1 MRRHM
6 QRNFR
11 ALRVDRAGLPA
22 LRPGRAALVY
32 CNHPSWWD
40 AALFIVLT
48 EQCMAGRRGF
58 GAMDQAALGKYRFMA
73 RIGVFGVE
81 RGSYR
86 STAAFLR
93 TATAVLNEP
102 DTVLWMT
109 AEGSFADCRERPVSL
124 QLGTAHLAARLDGI
138 DLIPMAIEYCF
149 WDEKLPEALC
159 RFGPPVAAPDAP
171 SVDAWRGA
179 LRDALTAQMDALAV
193 SAMTRDPAR
202 FDVLLDGK
210 VGVGG
215 VYDLWRRARAAV
227 RGERFS
233 AGHGAPDR

>member
-6 QRNFR
+6 QRSFR
-11 ALRVDRAGLPA
+11 ALRIDRGGPPA

-48 EQCMAGRRGF
+48 EQCMVGRRGF
-58 GAMDQAALGKYRFMA
+58 GAMDQDALGKYRFMA
-73 RIGVFGVE
+73 RIGVFGLE
-81 RGSYR
+81 HGSYR

-93 TATAVLNEP
+93 TARAVLNEP

-109 AEGSFADCRERPVSL
+109 AEGSFADCRERPVAL
-124 QLGTAHLAARLDGI
+124 QSGTAHLAARLDGI
-138 DLIPMAIEYCF
+138 DVIPMAIEYCF
-149 WDEKLPEALC
+149 WDERLPEALC
-159 RFGPPVAAPDAP
+159 RFGPPVATPEEP
-171 SVDAWRGA
+171 SVDAWQDA
-179 LRDALTAQMDALAV
+179 LRNALTAEMDALAA

-202 FDVLLDGK
+202 FETLLDGT

-215 VYDLWRRARAAV
+215 VYDLWRRARAAL